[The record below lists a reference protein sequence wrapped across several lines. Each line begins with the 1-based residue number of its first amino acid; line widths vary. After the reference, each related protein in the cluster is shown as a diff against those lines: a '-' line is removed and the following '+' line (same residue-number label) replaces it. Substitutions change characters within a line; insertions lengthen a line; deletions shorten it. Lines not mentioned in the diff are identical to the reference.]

1 MLSHG
6 VKLLVLEEPLTRAA
20 LLELPEHRR
29 AEQLVVLVSDPEH
42 AIQHR
47 ELAVDRAVGCAL
59 AVSRL
64 GVCRRVSLADPGNP
78 ASGEEAVKV
87 RKAMLRLLEVPRPRR
102 HVVAP
107 QVGRRLLVPD
117 PVGAWE
123 HGQASRDAPLA
134 LFHEPLGLRALL
146 GTRALAHRAAVHVIL
161 HPPDVSRCAIPRLLF
176 VQGPH
181 QLLLSPA
188 ARAGSVLGETGSS
201 GLVELRVEMRG
212 CPADRPIFVVRGAQ
226 ANDALDA
233 LLGQDFPQAFQTSM
247 RRSSSSLS
255 KSSFRSSAP
264 PGRGTVTRFRTPLAS
279 RSRIVQ
285 GETPR

>member
-64 GVCRRVSLADPGNP
+64 GVRRRVSLADPGNP
-78 ASGEEAVKV
+78 SSGEEAVKV
-87 RKAMLRLLEVPRPRR
+87 REAMLHLLEVPRPRR

-107 QVGRRLLVPD
+107 QVGRRLLVPN

-123 HGQASRDAPLA
+123 HGQATRHAPLA

-146 GTRALAHRAAVHVIL
+146 GARALAHRAAVHVIL
-161 HPPDVSRCAIPRLLF
+161 HPPDVPRCPIPRLLF

-188 ARAGSVLGETGSS
+188 ARAGSVLGETASS
-201 GLVELRVEMRG
+201 GPGEFGVEVRE
-212 CPADRPIFVVRGAQ
+212 CPADRRYTGERCPGRSTGSR
-226 ANDALDA
+226 LPSG
-233 LLGQDFPQAFQTSM
+233 LCFPQVFQTSM

-255 KSSFRSSAP
+255 KSSFRSSTP
-264 PGRGTVTRFRTPLAS
+264 PGSGTVTRFRTS
-279 RSRIVQ
+279 RP
-285 GETPR
+285 GF